1 MGTLRPAAAMAIM
14 LWLGSGA
21 AWGQHSAAAPARN
34 NVRVSDLSATTFDGA
49 TFDIAGTN
57 GKIILLDFWAT
68 WCSPCL
74 EAFPALKALQK
85 RFDEDQFQVIS
96 VALFSGDAEQ
106 LQWVVDQYQLSHTML
121 TGDKNVPVV
130 FDILGF
136 PTYLLMDR
144 HGKLLRRYVGD
155 FNDPVGRV
163 ARDVGLLL
171 DGQSIAEAQTP

>member
-1 MGTLRPAAAMAIM
+1 MGGLRPAAAVAIM

-21 AWGQHSAAAPARN
+21 AWGQQSAATLARN
-34 NVRVSDLSATTFDGA
+34 NVSVSDLSATTFDGA
-49 TFDIAGTN
+49 TFNIASTN

-106 LQWVVDQYQLSHTML
+106 LQWVVDKYQLHHTML